1 MTASALPTPA
11 AHTSSEVLQRARSD
25 PAYAAFLLLRIGF
38 TVLPIVFGLD
48 KFTNVFTNWEG
59 YLAPWIVDMSPIG
72 AHQVMLVVGVIEIV
86 AGLAVAIKPRYA
98 AYIVAAWLAGIIIN
112 LLSYPGFYDIA
123 LRDFGLLLAALT
135 LGRLAFVYDPA
146 YAAFLVLRIGF
157 TVLPIVFGLDK
168 FTNVLTKWEVYLAPW
183 IVDMSPISAHQVM
196 LVVGVIEI
204 AAGVAVAIKPRYA
217 AYIVA
222 AWLAGIIFN
231 LLSYPGFYD
240 VALRDVGLLLAALT
254 LGGLAS
260 VYDPAWHRRTTS
272 GTDSPVA

>member
-1 MTASALPTPA
+1 MMKHVNNTAVGWIA
-11 AHTSSEVLQRARSD
+11 AHTPSEVLQRARS
-25 PAYAAFLLLRIGF
+25 
-38 TVLPIVFGLD
+38 
-48 KFTNVFTNWEG
+48 
-59 YLAPWIVDMSPIG
+59 
-72 AHQVMLVVGVIEIV
+72 
-86 AGLAVAIKPRYA
+86 
-98 AYIVAAWLAGIIIN
+98 
-112 LLSYPGFYDIA
+112 
-123 LRDFGLLLAALT
+123 
-135 LGRLAFVYDPA
+135 DPA

-168 FTNVLTKWEVYLAPW
+168 FTNVLTNWEAYLAPW

-204 AAGVAVAIKPRYA
+204 VAGIAVAIKPRYA

-260 VYDPAWHRRTTS
+260 VYDPPWHRHTR
-272 GTDSPVA
+272 GDTDYPAA